1 MPTWMLTEETVTLGS
16 SLPEA
21 YTCAGRVINWD
32 LHINNVD
39 MLTNKKWVIKDSS
52 YRQCIVSLLKY

>member
-39 MLTNKKWVIKDSS
+39 MLTNKKWVRSRILH
-52 YRQCIVSLLKY
+52 IANVLFH